1 MNTTNPFKTTM
12 TARQSGKSIF
22 GSTITHAWVDE
33 AAELFEGIEKP
44 KEYLNFGDDPLALV
58 IAMQRSGEDLPSIM
72 STLTGIGKRKTT
84 IATLTVTAEDRAM
97 AEVIYKHFR
106 NKILMRRLKNQNL
119 SKFMQAVDEVV
130 EDRHKIEVDSLAPLI
145 KLPDFYREDIDT
157 AAIFNAH
164 TSVPGS
170 LRKELDCVIKYVGT
184 VERSTQRFKGEF
196 QYWATPSN
204 HLVQVQLEKS
214 NLASAGWR
222 YIAQEGTVRIRTQH
236 PFVTTIRGYD
246 MNVVKLTANYEIS
259 KP

>member
-1 MNTTNPFKTTM
+1 MGTSAAVM

-22 GSTITHAWVDE
+22 GNKATHAWLDE
-33 AAELFEGIEKP
+33 WDTNASIEKP
-44 KEYLNFGDDPLALV
+44 KVYLKFDDDPLALV

-72 STLTGIGKRKTT
+72 NTLTDIGKRRTT

-106 NKILMRRLKNQNL
+106 NKILMRRIKNQNL

>member
-1 MNTTNPFKTTM
+1 MGTSAAVM
-12 TARQSGKSIF
+12 TARQHGKSIL
-22 GSTITHAWVDE
+22 GSKVTHVWLDE
-33 AAELFEGIEKP
+33 AAELFVELEKP
-44 KEYLNFGDDPLALV
+44 KEYLNFDSDPLALV
-58 IAMQRSGEDLPSIM
+58 IAMQRAGKDLPSIM
-72 STLTGIGKRKTT
+72 ETVRQIGKRKNPLS
-84 IATLTVTAEDRAM
+84 IHEAVIAEDRAM
-97 AEVIYKHFR
+97 AGTIYKHFR

-130 EDRHKIEVDSLAPLI
+130 ENKHKIEVDSLAPLI

-157 AAIFNAH
+157 TAIFNAH
-164 TSVPGS
+164 NSIPGS

-184 VERSTQRFKGEF
+184 VERNTQRFKGEF
-196 QYWATPSN
+196 QYWATPNN

-214 NLASAGWR
+214 NPASAGWR

-236 PFVTTIRGYD
+236 PVVMKIRGYD